1 MILSV
6 SIATM
11 NFPCNLHKNSLY
23 MHCNRQN
30 ANHLRQ
36 AIDNI
41 TQWIYLKKNNTQLK
55 NIVHLTYTG
64 NHYSMA
70 LGGAVLIWSCGLEGK
85 SRGVLTGWAT
95 GTWCRYLQQSLN
107 SLSDAREPLFLQNQ
121 LRWTQCVLVGFD
133 RGRGEKQNTNI
144 SLFTEKVHNISNKT
158 SWHKQMIQGKLVL
171 VLQAIK
177 ICKYRLLRGDAKG
190 WSALSVNKQDP
201 RLIMKSFPCTAY
213 KDCWEMQLPS
223 VISMIHNMQGSPQVQ
238 TGSHAQEALVTHGQ
252 CIQQNTWS
260 KNHFF
265 VLPTI
270 SHSSESPSF
279 RDAAMRL

>member
-1 MILSV
+1 M
-6 SIATM
+6 
-11 NFPCNLHKNSLY
+11 
-23 MHCNRQN
+23 
-30 ANHLRQ
+30 
-36 AIDNI
+36 
-41 TQWIYLKKNNTQLK
+41 K

-85 SRGVLTGWAT
+85 SRGVLTRWAT

-158 SWHKQMIQGKLVL
+158 YWHKQVIQGKLVL
-171 VLQAIK
+171 VLQALK

-213 KDCWEMQLPS
+213 KIVEKCS
-223 VISMIHNMQGSPQVQ
+223 
-238 TGSHAQEALVTHGQ
+238 SHLLSQ
-252 CIQQNTWS
+252 WS
-260 KNHFF
+260 TICKV
-265 VLPTI
+265 VLRCRQDRMLKRHLWHMDNAYSRTLDRKTI
-270 SHSSESPSF
+270 SLYCPLYRTAANPRLSETRPCGYSTSPRGCYFIPSWSTESSITSQHFNILNIHHAFQWLNSVNHNSIH
-279 RDAAMRL
+279 